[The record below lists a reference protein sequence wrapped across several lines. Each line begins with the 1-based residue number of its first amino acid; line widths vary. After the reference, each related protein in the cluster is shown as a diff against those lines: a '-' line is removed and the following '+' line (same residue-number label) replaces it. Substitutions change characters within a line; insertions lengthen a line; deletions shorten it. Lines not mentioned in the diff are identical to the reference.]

1 MSFLSIPPNFILAKP
16 VEQTLSSKNNF
27 SKSLFKKRNLFYF
40 SESKAVTNFELF
52 LSDSSNLHVY
62 KGFKVINNHKTF
74 NFNGVKVHVASQ
86 ESNHT
91 KESVFNI
98 LLENYFKT
106 ETSNEIKSMLKK
118 SEFSMWSEKELYSFW
133 TKNLVEKNAEI
144 ADLIELL
151 DTDIY
156 SNEALIALGEKL
168 LKTIKNKPNKF
179 QNLFNIYFKM
189 GNCYFYNNEPKKALK
204 FYKKAAVFLNYIDV
218 HHHFLFYLNLAK
230 TKKSIGLV
238 TEIEDR
244 NVIYFYLSK
253 ESWEKKLYKNDLKEY
268 FQFSA

>member
-40 SESKAVTNFELF
+40 NELKAVTNFELF

-74 NFNGVKVHVASQ
+74 NFNGVRVHVASQ
-86 ESNHT
+86 EKYQT

-106 ETSNEIKSMLKK
+106 ETSNDIKATLK
-118 SEFSMWSEKELYSFW
+118 SSAFSIWTEKELYSFW
-133 TKNLVEKNAEI
+133 AKNLVVENTKI
-144 ADLIELL
+144 ADLIDLL
-151 DTDIY
+151 DTDVY

-168 LKTIKNKPNKF
+168 LKTIKNKPNKY

-189 GNCYFYNNEPKKALK
+189 GNCYFHENEPKKALK

-218 HHHFLFYLNLAK
+218 HHHFLFYFNLAK

-238 TEIEDR
+238 TEIEEQKL
-244 NVIYFYLSK
+244 IYFFLSK
-253 ESWEKKLYKNDLKEY
+253 ENWEKKLYKNDLKDY
-268 FQFSA
+268 FQISA

>member
-1 MSFLSIPPNFILAKP
+1 M
-16 VEQTLSSKNNF
+16 
-27 SKSLFKKRNLFYF
+27 
-40 SESKAVTNFELF
+40 
-52 LSDSSNLHVY
+52 
-62 KGFKVINNHKTF
+62 NNHKTF

-86 ESNHT
+86 EKYQT

-98 LLENYFKT
+98 LLENYFKN

-118 SEFSMWSEKELYSFW
+118 SEFSTRSEKELCSFW
-133 TKNLVEKNAEI
+133 TKNLVKKNAEI
-144 ADLIELL
+144 ADLIDLL

-156 SNEALIALGEKL
+156 SNEALITLGEKL

-189 GNCYFYNNEPKKALK
+189 GKCYFYNNEPKKALK

-218 HHHFLFYLNLAK
+218 HQHFLFYFNLAK

-238 TEIEDR
+238 TEIEEQKL
-244 NVIYFYLSK
+244 IYFFLSK
-253 ESWEKKLYKNDLKEY
+253 ESWEKKLYKNDLKDY
-268 FQFSA
+268 FQISA